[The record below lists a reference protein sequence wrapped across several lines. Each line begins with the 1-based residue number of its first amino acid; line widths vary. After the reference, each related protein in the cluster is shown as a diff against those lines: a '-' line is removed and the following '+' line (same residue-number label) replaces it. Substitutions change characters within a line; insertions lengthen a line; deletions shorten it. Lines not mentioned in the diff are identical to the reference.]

1 MTQPKPES
9 GWENPDHHPDL
20 AKRPRPMFGPDGK
33 PVAKLPEPEPLTPA
47 EVAMFAAMEA
57 GAPAA
62 QAVATG
68 VIVGEQ
74 GMATGGIVKA
84 GNGMALLDGQGRIG
98 CVVSMDPAEAI
109 VRMREG
115 QAARIRELATRALDN
130 PSPASWAV
138 ALDEILRELEA

>member
-9 GWENPDHHPDL
+9 GWENPDHHPDST
-20 AKRPRPMFGPDGK
+20 KRRPMFDADGK
-33 PVAKLPEPEPLTPA
+33 PVTELPEPEPLTPA

-68 VIVGEQ
+68 VLVGQ
-74 GMATGGIVKA
+74 Q
-84 GNGMALLDGQGRIG
+84 GMALLDDRGRIAS
-98 CVVSMDPAEAI
+98 VVSMDPAEAI
-109 VRMREG
+109 VQMRES

-138 ALDEILRELEA
+138 ALDEILRELTA

>member
-1 MTQPKPES
+1 MTAQQPAES
-9 GWENPDHHPDL
+9 GWENPDQHPDST
-20 AKRPRPMFGPDGK
+20 KVRPMFDPHGK
-33 PVAKLPEPEPLTPA
+33 MVNRAPEPEPLTAA

-57 GAPAA
+57 GTTEA

-68 VIVGEQ
+68 VRVGQ
-74 GMATGGIVKA
+74 Q
-84 GNGMALLDGQGRIG
+84 GMALLDSQGRIG
-98 CVVSMDPAEAI
+98 AVVSMDPAEAI

-138 ALDEILRELEA
+138 ALDEILRELQA